1 MSRLNPATS
10 SRSSACL
17 LPAAAWGGILGDAES
32 IPPGRLLAAI
42 AGAGGT
48 GKTALLDELDSR
60 LSARSVPVS
69 RIQDDLGCCALPARG
84 AVLVDTAHMLG
95 DSGLSRI
102 HALVADPEISLVVAY
117 RPRRIS
123 NALELLVRQLEEH
136 RAPVVLGPLT
146 AVEIVDRAAQ
156 LQAVP
161 EPEALGQIILEAT
174 GGLPWLVH
182 RYLGAA
188 AGWPGVLSEGD
199 DRPLPPGLLDQ
210 LGYELDRLEPALRQ
224 LLLVLAVGFDL
235 SAAAPPVEELGNP
248 DRLLLE
254 AKDAGLLLPDGRL
267 VPLLRRTML
276 ETTPSHQLH
285 GLQRALVDSLTAGG
299 LPLGR
304 AARPLAH
311 TGLQDARVAAALERA
326 ADRALPTQPGL
337 AAELY
342 DEARAAGAEGLETA
356 ARRAQAAYVL
366 GDLDGAG
373 RILDGLLVHDDAP
386 DVLRGADVAAAMWA
400 QRGMFLRGADVYRWL
415 GLERAGAS
423 APLAVVAMVATGD
436 RHGAEEMAA
445 AAPAG
450 GSPTLKAVAV
460 RLMSQGT
467 LATIGDAPA
476 LVLPTLIRAS
486 DMMTAS
492 GSLDPLPELPAAL
505 AALAAL
511 HAGELDIADSVLTA
525 AVDGGQGG
533 TVGRRRLLL
542 LRAWT
547 RMLQDRPEGART
559 AMAEAAAVDHPV
571 APCDE
576 LLLLAL
582 DVGLARRT
590 DDVPALVRAWRR
602 AREGLLHVAIDLFSL
617 LPLGELMVAAARLR
631 ETARLEPHLAEAWS
645 LLDRLGDPPLW
656 AVPLH
661 WQAVQAGI
669 LSERPADLAPHAAAL
684 VRASRSNHLAAVLA
698 AAGRAWLQVLSGQV
712 EANAVETA
720 ARGLATVGL
729 TWDGSRLAGHAAGRA
744 EERRDTA
751 RLLACARDLHPGS
764 AENLDP
770 VNTPAPAEPP
780 LERRPA
786 ALGSASA
793 PPVPPQPADAGQS
806 ARLSSRERDVARHV
820 LAGKT
825 YREIGEAMF
834 ISPRTAEHHIARI
847 RRRLGASS
855 RSELLDQL
863 RLELE
868 DEAPSS
874 GGLPSPVP

>member
-1 MSRLNPATS
+1 MNPATS
-10 SRSSACL
+10 SRSSSCL
-17 LPAAAWGGILGDAES
+17 PPAAAWSGLLGEAGS
-32 IPPGRLLAAI
+32 TPPGRLLVGI

-60 LSARSVPVS
+60 LAARGVPVG
-69 RIQDDLGCCALPARG
+69 RIHDDPGCCTLPTHGAL
-84 AVLVDTAHMLG
+84 LVDSAQALG
-95 DSGLSRI
+95 DGALSRI
-102 HALVADPEISLVVAY
+102 RALVADPEVSLVVAY

-123 NALELLVRQLEEH
+123 NALELLVRELEQH
-136 RAPVVLGPLT
+136 HAPVVLGPLT
-146 AVEIVDRAAQ
+146 AVEVAERTAG
-156 LQAVP
+156 LQDVQ
-161 EPEALGQIILEAT
+161 EPEALARGIVEAT

-182 RYLGAA
+182 RYLAAA
-188 AGWPGVLSEGD
+188 AGGWSGVGSENNNH
-199 DRPLPPGLLDQ
+199 PLPPGLLDQ
-210 LGYELDRLEPALRQ
+210 LGYELDRLHPPLRQ

-248 DRLLLE
+248 DLLLLE

-267 VPLLRRTML
+267 VPLLRRAL
-276 ETTPSHQLH
+276 LDTTPSHQLH
-285 GLQRALVDSLTAGG
+285 GLQRALVDTLTAGG

-311 TGLQDARVAAALERA
+311 NGLRDPRVAAALEHA
-326 ADRALPTQPGL
+326 ADRALPTQPRL

-342 DEARAAGAEGLETA
+342 DEARTAGAEGLETA

-373 RILDGLLVHDDAP
+373 RILDRLLVQDDAP

-415 GLERAGAS
+415 GPERAGAS

-436 RHGAEEMAA
+436 RRGAEEMAA
-445 AAPAG
+445 APPAG

-467 LATIGDAPA
+467 LATIGDAPEQ
-476 LVLPTLIRAS
+476 VLPTLIRAS

-511 HAGELDIADSVLTA
+511 HGGELEITDSVLTA

-533 TVGRRRLLL
+533 AVGRRRLLL

-547 RMLQDRPEGART
+547 RMLQDRPEAARA

-571 APCDE
+571 APRDE

-645 LLDRLGDPPLW
+645 LLDRLGGPPLW

-698 AAGRAWLQVLSGQV
+698 AAGRAWVQVLSGQV
-712 EANAVETA
+712 DADAVEAA

-764 AENLDP
+764 AEHLDP
-770 VNTPAPAEPP
+770 AGAPAPADPP
-780 LERRPA
+780 TERHPA

-793 PPVPPQPADAGQS
+793 PPSLLQPADAVQG
-806 ARLSSRERDVARHV
+806 ARLSTRERDVARHV

-863 RLELE
+863 RLEL
-868 DEAPSS
+868 DAEAPSS
-874 GGLPSPVP
+874 GGPPPPVP